1 MNERSLFGR
10 LLHWRAFR
18 LAAILLVALAC
29 ASPAF
34 CGELQKAI
42 KKGDVDKVKA
52 LLEHDPSLVSSK
64 SGLLGDSP
72 LETAAYYGK
81 KEIVELLIAN
91 HADVNAKDRLGFT
104 PLMEAASV
112 GSKDVAQVLLVHGAD
127 VNATNKSGETALWL
141 ANNSSNKSHS
151 EVADVLRLFG
161 ATK

>member
-1 MNERSLFGR
+1 MNERCFLSR
-10 LLHWRAFR
+10 LLHSHAFR

-29 ASPAF
+29 TSPAF
-34 CGELQKAI
+34 CGEIQKAI
-42 KKGDVDKVKA
+42 KKGDVEKVKA
-52 LLEHDPSLVSSK
+52 LLERDPSLVSSR

-91 HADVNAKDRLGFT
+91 HADVNAADHLGFT
-104 PLMEAASV
+104 PLMEAAMN
-112 GSKDVAQVLLVHGAD
+112 GQKDVAQVLLVNGAD
-127 VNATNKSGETALWL
+127 VNAKNKSGETALWL